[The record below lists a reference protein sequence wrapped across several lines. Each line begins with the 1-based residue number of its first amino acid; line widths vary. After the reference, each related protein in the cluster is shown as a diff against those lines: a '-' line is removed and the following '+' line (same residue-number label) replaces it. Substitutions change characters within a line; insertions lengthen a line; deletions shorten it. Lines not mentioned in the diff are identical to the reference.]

1 MMQTTGDANVASH
14 PTAEA
19 EAPRAP
25 AAQRPFLEV
34 DRRSGLGYA
43 EFVASYRRPR
53 RPVILTDAA
62 SAWPLYGKADP
73 DYFRRHFGQQVV
85 RVRGQDYRLG
95 ELLDLLQASTP
106 ERPGPYPCKF
116 AMAVDFPGLLEQ
128 VEPRFACSLP
138 DRQGSALLPQ
148 RLFHGVNNLEIFF
161 GGPGGEFPYL
171 HYDVMRLH
179 AWITQLYGDKEFT
192 VYAPGQEHLLYVN
205 PEIPWQSSIENH
217 HHPDFERYPLL
228 RQAVSQK
235 ILVRAG
241 ETLFLPCG
249 WWHTAR
255 SLTPTISVAF
265 DQLGADN
272 WSDFIGDVVAD
283 RRRLGVAAKGE
294 VLGAYLRAVGM
305 LMRITELFGAHRRTL
320 WGRR

>member
-1 MMQTTGDANVASH
+1 MASH
-14 PTAEA
+14 LTAQA
-19 EAPRAP
+19 EPLHAGNPV
-25 AAQRPFLEV
+25 RPPIEV
-34 DRRSGLGYA
+34 ERRSGLGHA
-43 EFVASYRRPR
+43 EFVACYRRPR

-62 SAWPLYGKADP
+62 RAWPLYGKADP
-73 DYFRRHFGQQVV
+73 AYFRQHFGQQRV

-106 ERPGPYPCKF
+106 EKPAPYPCKF
-116 AMAVDFPGLLEQ
+116 ALAVDFPDLLEQ
-128 VEPRFACSLP
+128 AEPRFDYSLP
-138 DRQGSALLPQ
+138 DRQGSPLLPK

-179 AWITQLYGDKEFT
+179 AWITQLHGDKEFT

-205 PEIPWQSSIENH
+205 PEIPWQSSVENH
-217 HHPDFERYPLL
+217 HHPDYERYPLF

-235 ILVRAG
+235 IVVRAG

-255 SLTPTISVAF
+255 SLTPTISIAF

-272 WSDFIGDVVAD
+272 WPDFVGDVVAE
-283 RRRLGVAAKGE
+283 RRRLGHSFKGALVGTYLHALGLWLRIAE
-294 VLGAYLRAVGM
+294 V
-305 LMRITELFGAHRRTL
+305 FGADRSIR